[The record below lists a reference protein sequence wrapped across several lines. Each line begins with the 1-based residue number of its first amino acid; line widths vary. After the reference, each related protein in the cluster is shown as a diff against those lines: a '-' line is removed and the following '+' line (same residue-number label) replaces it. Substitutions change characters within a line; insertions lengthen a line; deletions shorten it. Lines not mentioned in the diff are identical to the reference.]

1 MGRVV
6 AGEHALRVLTGGK
19 SGLHRAARWVTPSP
33 REGRKVP
40 QKTYRHVVSRSCNA
54 VTPSAVGVAT
64 W

>member
-6 AGEHALRVLTGGK
+6 AGEHAHRMLIRGK

-40 QKTYRHVVSRSCNA
+40 QKTYRHVVKRQLLKL
-54 VTPSAVGVAT
+54 
-64 W
+64 